1 MMPPWLLLLCQAA
14 RWNKL
19 DQLSDVSKHG
29 AIGANARCSGEGFIY
44 GGTLLHE
51 AAGAGHTEALRLL
64 LEAGA
69 MVDSEDRFE
78 MTPLGWAAFAGHVE
92 ASKVLLSHGAKLD
105 SQDEFLMTPL
115 ATAVKEGRLRVAQ
128 LLIAHGA
135 DLNARA
141 QLGRTPLMEAARQ
154 GHLKL
159 AQLLLQHH
167 CDMDATDDL
176 GRPALVEATV
186 KGDLKMVQLL
196 VEGGANVFG
205 NTKQGLPYY
214 LTGTSQVN
222 DYISEQMKFSSLLHR
237 SWAMWVLAMAPLLG
251 FVCAVAMLDTGSQR
265 SFMRLL
271 NDEELE
277 DPSPAQAA
285 SHAKAAATAATD
297 VTADPFYQG
306 ALVLLAKSKNWRLAL
321 AFRMLEA
328 SSVLVLIFGFGMAV
342 VWWLVWIP
350 LHLLLYLLP
359 VLRYGR
365 SLLASP
371 EMLLTEH
378 PPVVKLLRSLGLM
391 ALVLAVL
398 AWHHTQCYVAQ
409 NLELAW
415 TTPICRDAKML
426 PQSLGPMPFDSLRNP
441 SLNWYDVLLNPYT
454 SWHGASTGVTGFGMM
469 VQPYLV
475 TAGFVLLL
483 LVMATAFCLWLLVK
497 SLSSP
502 CAEPKLVAS
511 TSLQLLRLP
520 PERFPTEIQP
530 ETKCSV
536 YGTVLLLILDMIFD
550 LNTVYTLMFTGNPTF
565 AFFAFC
571 LMLVISR
578 TVAQHLLSGKLFHL
592 REVLHES
599 SLRGMMRGELLEI
612 IDVHGFQAAASLCL
626 TSFSYWF
633 CIQTAWQAA
642 AQICS
647 ILLSICSFSLF
658 VFHRVDIERPP
669 SEP

>member
-1 MMPPWLLLLCQAA
+1 MPPWLLLLCQAA
-14 RWNKL
+14 RWNHL
-19 DQLSDVSKHG
+19 DQLSDVAKQG
-29 AIGANARCSGEGFIY
+29 AFGANARCSGEGFIY

-51 AAGAGHTEALRLL
+51 AAGAGHAEAVRLL

-69 MVDSEDRFE
+69 MVEAEDRFE

-92 ASKVLLSHGAKLD
+92 ASKVLLSHGAQLD

-115 ATAVKEGRLRVAQ
+115 ATAVKEGHLRVAQ
-128 LLIAHGA
+128 LLIAHRA

-214 LTGTSQVN
+214 LTGTSQVK
-222 DYISEQMKFSSLLHR
+222 DYIYQQMKFSALLHR

-251 FVCAVAMLDTGSQR
+251 FVWAIAMLDVRSQR

-271 NDEELE
+271 HDEELSE
-277 DPSPAQAA
+277 DPASQQAA
-285 SHAKAAATAATD
+285 SCVGKAAAID
-297 VTADPFYQG
+297 VSTDPFYQG

-328 SSVLVLIFGFGMAV
+328 SSVLVLIFSFGMAV
-342 VWWLVWIP
+342 VWWLIWIP

-365 SLLASP
+365 ALLASP
-371 EMLLTEH
+371 ERVLTEH
-378 PPVVKLLRSLGLM
+378 PAWVKLLRTLGLM
-391 ALVLAVL
+391 ALILAVL
-398 AWHHTQCYVAQ
+398 AWHHTQCYLAQ
-409 NLELAW
+409 NLDLAW
-415 TTPICRDAKML
+415 TAPICRSQML

-454 SWHGASTGVTGFGMM
+454 SWHGASTSVTGFGMM

-483 LVMATAFCLWLLVK
+483 LVMAAAFCVWLLVK

-502 CAEPKLVAS
+502 CESKVEKVEGS
-511 TSLQLLRLP
+511 TLQPLLS

-536 YGTVLLLILDMIFD
+536 YGTVLLLMLDLIFD
-550 LNTVYTLMFTGNPTF
+550 LNTVYTLMFTRNPT
-565 AFFAFC
+565 FAFC

-578 TVAQHLLSGKLFHL
+578 TAAQHLLSGKLCHL
-592 REVLHES
+592 REVLQQS
-599 SLRGMMRGELLEI
+599 SLRGMMHGELLEM
-612 IDVHGFQAAASLCL
+612 IDVHGFEAAASICL

-658 VFHRVDIERPP
+658 VFHRVDVERPP
-669 SEP
+669 P